1 MTTTAWEVQ
10 IGGRASDLEYLSRHF
25 TSPPIVVTKDDRDSC
40 YLLRS
45 ESFGTL
51 SEPNAVRDTANSL
64 LAVLSGA
71 LGFARSSD
79 EPLRSGAIY
88 LRHLDGRRDVFLL
101 LEGIAARMEVGDLS
115 VSIIDR
121 HGAVLKIAPPA
132 QPTVSLVSAALNDK
146 AISKALRLL
155 GSDANTWVGL
165 YRLHEVVEADVGGE
179 HRMLKNGWGSSRQLK
194 RFKHSANSVAVAGDN
209 ARHGKELSL
218 PPGAPMSLGEAKAYV
233 LYVLQAWFSAKNAV

>member
-1 MTTTAWEVQ
+1 MPSTVWEVQ
-10 IGGRASDLEYLSRHF
+10 IGGRASDLEHLSRHF
-25 TSPPIVVTKDDRDSC
+25 TSPPIVVTRDDRDSC

-45 ESFGTL
+45 ESFSSL
-51 SEPNAVRDTANSL
+51 SEPNAVRDAATSL

-71 LGFARSSD
+71 LTFVRGSD

-88 LRHLDGRRDVFLL
+88 LRHPDGRRDVFLL
-101 LEGIAARMEVGDLS
+101 LEGVAARTEVGDVS
-115 VSIIDR
+115 VSVTDRNVVVREII
-121 HGAVLKIAPPA
+121 PPP
-132 QPTVSLVSAALNDK
+132 QPTLSLTSAALSD
-146 AISKALRLL
+146 ASISKALRLL

-179 HRMLKNGWGSSRQLK
+179 HQMLKHGWGSSRQLK

-233 LYVLQAWFSAKNAV
+233 LYVLRAWLSAKTAV